1 MDFKIPALKV
11 GMTVEGTVIQVN
23 DDAVYVDISQFTEG
37 VIYTSNLTFDKVDS
51 AHDVVKVGDTIKAK
65 VRRIDRE
72 NSMIL
77 LSRLDILRDKN
88 QEEFDKFVEENDTFE
103 AKVTRVNKGGLI
115 LRAKGVEVFMPASH
129 IALEHVNPEDF
140 KGQTMKVKLI
150 ENSDKKTVVSRKK
163 VLLAEQREAKQ
174 EEFDKLEVGQ
184 KVDGEVTNITNYG
197 AFVKIGYNE
206 GLVHISEISHHH
218 VKDVNEYLK
227 VGEKITAE
235 IIDLKKNRIALSMK
249 KLQKSPWDTF
259 AEEHKVGETI
269 EGTIVKK
276 MAKGILVEVAKDVV
290 GILNSKDYSWN
301 PHENFA
307 GEVEVGDKVSL
318 QILSIDPKKQ
328 RMSLSKK
335 HLDYNPWADVTVKKG
350 EEVSGVVEEI
360 QSKGA
365 LVKIQNVKAFL
376 PISEIQSE
384 TPREV
389 SDALSVDDVIKA
401 VVIDLD
407 KRMWK
412 MVLSVKQ
419 LKEQKEKNEYEKY
432 LNNEEETKAHTL
444 GDLFKEELE
453 NYKK

>member
-1 MDFKIPALKV
+1 MIGYLGERYTQSFYAASTFYMQDELIGFARLHALF
-11 GMTVEGTVIQVN
+11 EALEN
-23 DDAVYVDISQFTEG
+23 DEIDG
-37 VIYTSNLTFDKVDS
+37 VILPFERTNEANIY
-51 AHDVVKVGDTIKAK
+51 DVLELILKHRFHINRDILYK
-65 VRRIDRE
+65 VRLQLYSM
-72 NSMIL
+72 NS
-77 LSRLDILRDKN
+77 DIHEIK
-88 QEEFDKFVEENDTFE
+88 
-103 AKVTRVNKGGLI
+103 KVI
-115 LRAKGVEVFMPASH
+115 ADEASH
-129 IALEHVNPEDF
+129 IACEEVLKSAIGDYQKIYVDNPIVAMNELAQYGDDTAALSL
-140 KGQTMKVKLI
+140 KETVK
-150 ENSDKKTVVSRKK
+150 K
-163 VLLAEQREAKQ
+163 
-174 EEFDKLEVGQ
+174 Q
-184 KVDGEVTNITNYG
+184 KVEGEVTNITPYG

-218 VKDVNEYLK
+218 VTNVNDYVK
-227 VGEKITAE
+227 VGEKIEAE

-259 AEEHKVGETI
+259 AEEHKVGDEV

-276 MAKGILVEVAKDVV
+276 MAKGILLEVGKDVV

-301 PHENFA
+301 PHENLA
-307 GEVEVGDKVSL
+307 GQVEEGEKLTL

-335 HLDYNPWADVTVKKG
+335 HLDYNPWADVTINKG
-350 EEVSGVVEEI
+350 DEVSGVVEEL

-389 SDALSVDDVIKA
+389 SDALSKDDVVKA
-401 VVIDLD
+401 VVIDVD
-407 KRMWK
+407 KKMWK
-412 MVLSVKQ
+412 MVISVKQ

-432 LNNEEETKAHTL
+432 LTTEEETKAHTL